1 MSIRTAAVTPDNWS
15 DFEDLFGPTGQQGG
29 CWCMWTRQTSRQFD
43 ERKGEPNR
51 QAIREL
57 VATGPPPGL
66 LAYIEDTP
74 VGWVAVGPR
83 ESFSRLGRSPV
94 TKPVDDTPVWSITCF
109 VIDRTYRRRGV
120 ATALLDAAVRYAAE
134 SGAEAVEGYPVEE
147 RVATRCPTSMRGWA
161 WRRCSRRR
169 GSSRSPDVAR
179 PGPSTASGFEISRR
193 SSS

>member
-1 MSIRTAAVTPDNWS
+1 MSIRTAVVTPDHWS
-15 DFEDLFGPTGQQGG
+15 DFEKLFGPTGQQGG
-29 CWCMWTRQTSRQFD
+29 CWCMWTRQTSREFD

-51 QAIREL
+51 QAMREL

-66 LAYIEDTP
+66 LAFIEDAP

-109 VIDRTYRRRGV
+109 VIDRKYRRRGV

-134 SGAEAVEGYPVEE
+134 SGAEAVEGYPVEA
-147 RVATRCPTSMRGWA
+147 RRDTMPDIYA
-161 WRRCSRRR
+161 WM
-169 GSSRSPDVAR
+169 GLAEMFEE
-179 PGPSTASGFEISRR
+179 AGFVEIARR
-193 SSS
+193 SETRPIYRLRLDQPEK

>member
-1 MSIRTAAVTPDNWS
+1 MSIRTAAVTPDLGS
-15 DFEDLFGPTGQQGG
+15 DFEKLFGPTGQQGG
-29 CWCMWTRQTSRQFD
+29 CWCMWNRQTSREFD

-51 QAIREL
+51 QAMRQL

-83 ESFSRLGRSPV
+83 ESFSRLVRSPV

-109 VIDRTYRRRGV
+109 VIDRKHRRRGV

-134 SGAEAVEGYPVEE
+134 SGAEAVEGYPVEA
-147 RVATRCPTSMRGWA
+147 RRDTMPDIYA
-161 WRRCSRRR
+161 WM
-169 GSSRSPDVAR
+169 GLAEMFEE
-179 PGPSTASGFEISRR
+179 AGFVEIARR
-193 SSS
+193 SETRPVYRLRLRDQPEK